1 MTRTAAGEDG
11 PRRWKLREALKEKAG
26 FSDEKIAELF
36 TSARQLE
43 IVELAMRV
51 EEEFGIEIED
61 EDFLSSCSGEDL
73 LDLSS

>member
-1 MTRTAAGEDG
+1 MTRTAAGEDS
-11 PRRWKLREALKEKAG
+11 PRRWKLRGALKEKAG

-51 EEEFGIEIED
+51 EEKFGIEIED